1 MIKWPNEHMNMALL
15 CRWLL
20 LLFFFGLNIESVV
33 IVTKMRHQTCREM
46 ALLRMQKMIFGSY
59 IYYKSNDAQ
68 LRHLKF

>member
-1 MIKWPNEHMNMALL
+1 MVVVVV
-15 CRWLL
+15 
-20 LLFFFGLNIESVV
+20 FFFGLNIESVV

-68 LRHLKF
+68 LRYLKF